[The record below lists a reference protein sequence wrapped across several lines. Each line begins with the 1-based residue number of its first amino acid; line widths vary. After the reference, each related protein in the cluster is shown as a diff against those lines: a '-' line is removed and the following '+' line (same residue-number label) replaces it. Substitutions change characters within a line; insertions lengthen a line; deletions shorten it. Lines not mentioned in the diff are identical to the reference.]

1 MGKALRRGS
10 NQAVRKTDIR
20 VVPNTSAGAAV
31 KPTFTA
37 ASSVGSG
44 DTHDLCYQRLT
55 AWLHMVENYHEYFT
69 SMCAAEL
76 DLATVYARVG
86 DILQVPLHEHSLM
99 KPTGI
104 ADMSKRLKTLQ
115 QGMVETHCGIS
126 RHMKGAIKGLED
138 MRGLVKQ
145 RMNKYA
151 GAVGGVH
158 RELDECRVSIKQRL
172 ALLQATLDAVEVDM
186 RQEVAKDPFIVRL
199 EIEALVRKRRELE
212 QKLNELV
219 MAEQARIRDFEPQLI
234 ERLKVIVG
242 GYMELL
248 GSSGRQLRQTA
259 KAGAKANIL
268 LDECAEWAYFAET
281 FQAVL
286 ATEQRGGNEY
296 TYGDSEWVKVQRE
309 GVVALKEQGP
319 MFRSTWQSK
328 YCVLTARGYF
338 HVFRSQGDVAKCAPE
353 TSVFLPTAQVSL
365 VRAGTLQIRSGSKFS
380 GSRLIL
386 QDGSDSLELWR
397 TLMQRSRSRNSAGM
411 ATPESSEDEMRPRAN
426 TAPMDGMKPLP
437 SNKRLTA
444 GTQNLYMLPLE
455 NTPACSLDAPI
466 RRPFSCISPMVNI
479 SELSFEANSPGI
491 SDFPVPSPRLSI
503 HTKDDM
509 EHRHTESSDGSLV
522 WQGRGSIVP
531 LQATA
536 YGEGWPVDLPEAARS
551 LVHSE
556 RLDPALMD
564 PHNPY
569 LGDLFARSTR
579 VSSVGCQNKGWRSS
593 MQKTARVASQPVVG
607 ATSPP
612 LPARMLGPCV
622 SRDCIDECEEEG

>member
-37 ASSVGSG
+37 ASS
-44 DTHDLCYQRLT
+44 
-55 AWLHMVENYHEYFT
+55 NYHEYFT

-76 DLATVYARVG
+76 DLATVYARV
-86 DILQVPLHEHSLM
+86 PLHEHSLM
-99 KPTGI
+99 KPNGI

-115 QGMVETHCGIS
+115 QGM
-126 RHMKGAIKGLED
+126 GAVKGLED

-158 RELDECRVSIKQRL
+158 RELDEL
-172 ALLQATLDAVEVDM
+172 ALLQATLDA
-186 RQEVAKDPFIVRL
+186 EVAKDPFIVRL
-199 EIEALVRKRRELE
+199 EIEAL
-212 QKLNELV
+212 LNELV
-219 MAEQARIRDFEPQLI
+219 MAEQARIRDLEPQLI

-259 KAGAKANIL
+259 KAGAKANVL

-286 ATEQRGGNEY
+286 ATEQRGGRR
-296 TYGDSEWVKVQRE
+296 WIKVQRE

-365 VRAGTLQIRSGSKFS
+365 VRAGTLQIRSGSKT
-380 GSRLIL
+380 GRT
-386 QDGSDSLELWR
+386 SLELWR
-397 TLMQRSRSRNSAGM
+397 TLMQRARSRNPAGM
-411 ATPESSEDEMRPRAN
+411 ATPESSEDEMP
-426 TAPMDGMKPLP
+426 
-437 SNKRLTA
+437 

-503 HTKDDM
+503 HTKDGM
-509 EHRHTESSDGSLV
+509 EHHRTESSDGSLV

-536 YGEGWPVDLPEAARS
+536 YGDGWPVDLPEAARS

-569 LGDLFARSTR
+569 LGDLFAKSTR

-593 MQKTARVASQPVVG
+593 VQKTARVASQPVVG

-612 LPARMLGPCV
+612 LPVRMLGPCV